1 MPEQLLSI
9 LLYFLSLIPLTLGT
23 VVICGFAVR
32 LCSRL
37 FAYLSGT
44 AAGKIFDITSVIGTP
59 VHECG
64 HALMCLLFG
73 HKITAIK
80 LWSPGKDGTY
90 GYVEHRYNRKNLWAR
105 LGNLFI
111 GLGPIFSG
119 LSVTVLVLWLCYP
132 AQWEEYLASTGAL
145 MGGTPGIRDILSSLL
160 SLILAIPR
168 AFAADWLRALVGLP
182 IILSVSLHVSLSW
195 PDIKGSLSALP
206 LYLFLLAVFAGIT
219 GALGL
224 SPAVTSALGLFN
236 LRLLSLF
243 CLVIAFSALWV
254 VLALLFRLIRTVIGW
269 F

>member
-1 MPEQLLSI
+1 MPEQILSI
-9 LLYFLSLIPLTLGT
+9 LLYFLALIPLTLGT
-23 VVICGFAVR
+23 VVVCGFAVR

-37 FAYLSGT
+37 FSHLSGT

-73 HKITAIK
+73 HKITAVK
-80 LWSPGKDGTY
+80 LWSLGKDGTY

-119 LSVTVLVLWLCYP
+119 LGVIVLVLWLCYP
-132 AQWEEYLASTGAL
+132 TQWGEYLAATGAI
-145 MGGTPGIRDILSSLL
+145 MGGTPTAGDIFSAILSLFL
-160 SLILAIPR
+160 GIPR
-168 AFAADWLRALVGLP
+168 AFATDWIRALIGLP
-182 IILSVSLHVSLSW
+182 ILLSVSLHVSLSW

-219 GALGL
+219 GAPGL
-224 SPAVTSALGLFN
+224 SPIITAGLELFN

-243 CLVIAFSALWV
+243 CLVIAFSAIWV
-254 VLALLFRLIRTVIGW
+254 VLAILFRLIRLVFSW